1 MNKPIK
7 PMKAYYFG
15 TKDRQL
21 RYGDNRH
28 IMIDRT
34 HKVDGPPILCEHG
47 LHGSIKAMDAL
58 RYAPGPILYE
68 VELSGQLDI
77 GDDKIAATER
87 KYLRSF
93 DATDLLREFARRQ
106 AMINITKIKPY
117 CSAEDYNLIVDWLE
131 TGNEEIREAAAEAAW
146 SARVAA
152 GVAAGAAAGAAAW
165 TAARTAARVATAAE
179 SAESAARTAARVA
192 TAAEAARSAAN
203 EMLEEMIENHFKIKN

>member
-1 MNKPIK
+1 
-7 PMKAYYFG
+7 MKAYYFG
-15 TKDRQL
+15 TKNRQL

-117 CSAEDYNLIVDWLE
+117 CSAEDYDLIVEWLE
-131 TGNEEIREAAAEAAW
+131 TGNEEIREAAEVAAW
-146 SARVAA
+146 SA
-152 GVAAGAAAGAAAW
+152 AW
-165 TAARTAARVATAAE
+165 
-179 SAESAARTAARVA
+179 SAWSAWSAANDA
-192 TAAEAARSAAN
+192 AAEAARSAAN
-203 EMLEEMIENHFKIKN
+203 EMLEEMIENHFKGDKK